1 MMLDQHRN
9 EGWDYVGR
17 MERRQQ
23 QQQKRS
29 RKSLWNPLRFN
40 RLGAKLLGVGILLF
54 LISLLI
60 VNIFIWKSDVS
71 KLEKTVPQPTII
83 YDQNGEIA
91 SKISNSKI
99 EGVRINQIPNE
110 VKMLLYQ
117 QRINVFIN
125 IMD

>member
-1 MMLDQHRN
+1 
-9 EGWDYVGR
+9 

-23 QQQKRS
+23 QKRT
-29 RKSLWNPLRFN
+29 RKGLWNQFRSN

-54 LISLLI
+54 LISLLT

-71 KLEKTVPQPTII
+71 KLEKPAPQPTII

-91 SKISNSKI
+91 SKISNSNI
-99 EGVRINQIPNE
+99 EGVRINQIPKE
-110 VKMLLYQ
+110 VIMLLYQ

-125 IMD
+125 IMELII